1 MKNAQYFI
9 YESYETYANTVELN
23 ATTEDG
29 AKGDT
34 ALLWNNFT
42 KAEKAKCDRY
52 ALCRVPAGTEVDIG
66 NDECVEIYDFA
77 NPTLEGEKVC
87 TIEDLADFIN
97 EHGALTMA
105 QEDEIKTHDTLRR
118 LFTDCDFVATDGYN
132 SVVMHGDKA
141 VVVNIDADDCI
152 VVAAGAYAEIPAEVW
167 NEIPAAVRDRM
178 CDNETFYCYEG
189 DISLNKLHR
198 NLAPAKWREG
208 GFDWER
214 ITAEEALD
222 ILKAAVEKYI
232 GAELLAKV
240 TFKMDTEASELRPDT
255 SDLVELA

>member
-34 ALLWNNFT
+34 AFLWNNFT

-52 ALCRVPAGTEVDIG
+52 ALYRVPAGTEVDIS

-87 TIEDLADFIN
+87 TVDDLADFIN

-105 QEDEIKTHDTLRR
+105 QEDELKMHDTLRP
-118 LFTDCDFVATDGYN
+118 LSGYCDLIATDGTR
-132 SVVMHGDKA
+132 SVVMHENKA
-141 VVVNIDADDCI
+141 VVVEADANDCI
-152 VVAAGAYAEIPAEVW
+152 VVAAGAYAEIPQEVW
-167 NEIPAAVRDRM
+167 NEIPAAVRADM
-178 CDNETFYCYEG
+178 CDNATFNCFEG
-189 DISLNKLHR
+189 DISLSELHR
-198 NLAPAKWREG
+198 NLAPANWRTGCFFWDRE
-208 GFDWER
+208 
-214 ITAEEALD
+214 TAEEALD

-232 GAELLAKV
+232 GTEMLAKV
-240 TFKMDTEASELRPDT
+240 TFKPDTEVSEYFPDA